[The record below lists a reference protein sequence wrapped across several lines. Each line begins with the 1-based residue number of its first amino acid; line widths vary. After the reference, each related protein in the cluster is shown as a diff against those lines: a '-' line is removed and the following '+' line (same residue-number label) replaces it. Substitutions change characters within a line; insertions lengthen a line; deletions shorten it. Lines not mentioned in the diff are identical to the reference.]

1 MCYLFH
7 HLLKEVFWFI
17 LTFTMHMLK
26 CIMWEILTAPM
37 RIQKNILGP
46 QETHEELVRNNPSK
60 AIKNTRPE
68 DEKRWW
74 K

>member
-1 MCYLFH
+1 MYNLFH

-17 LTFTMHMLK
+17 LTSPMHMLQ
-26 CIMWEILTAPM
+26 CIMWEILTVPM
-37 RIQKNILGP
+37 RMLKYIFGP
-46 QETHEELVRNNPSK
+46 QETYEEVVHDNPLK
-60 AIKNTRPE
+60 AIKNTRSE